1 MKIVTSS
8 RNSGGLTKR
17 EINSVNTKVEELD
30 FEGSVHDWTFLTN
43 ELIESWLSN
52 FPRAI
57 RGRVNAGVFARG
69 GAIEPHDK
77 SHGLAVLW
85 GSQHQV
91 QVAAVEPE
99 HDLARHCLQHGAFG
113 IDVPR
118 PAQSPVVQ
126 RKFPGCTEYLN

>member
-8 RNSGGLTKR
+8 RNSGALTKR
-17 EINSVNTKVEELD
+17 EIKCVNTKVEELD
-30 FEGSVHDWTFLTN
+30 FEGSVHDWTFLAN
-43 ELIESWLSN
+43 ELIESGLSN
-52 FPRAI
+52 FAGAV
-57 RGRVNAGVFARG
+57 RGRVNAGAFPRG

-77 SHGLAVLW
+77 SHGLAGLW

-113 IDVPR
+113 IYVPR
-118 PAQSPVVQ
+118 PAQSPA
-126 RKFPGCTEYLN
+126 